1 MHFVYK
7 SMFCSLL
14 ICSGFFA
21 SAQTSLPDSSQSI
34 PKIESATKRLEP
46 VEVRALRAGSES
58 PFAKTDIS
66 GQELQEGNLGQ
77 DLPFLLQYTPSVV
90 VTSDAGAGVGYTGIR
105 IRGSD
110 ATRINI
116 TLNGV
121 PVNDAESQ
129 GAFFVD
135 LPDLASSIGSLQIQ
149 RGIGSSTNGAG
160 AFGASMNISS
170 LEIPDQAQAEAALS
184 YGSFNTQKYTFQAGT
199 GLLKDRFALQLR
211 LSQISSEGYV
221 DRSGSL
227 LQSLQL
233 NGLWKL
239 SSRSRIRAM
248 VMQGVE
254 TTHQAWNGVPE
265 AKLRG
270 NDSALK
276 AFYQE
281 NLGSLFF
288 NKADSLNLFTA
299 DPRRYNSFLYGN
311 QIDHYRQNY
320 YQLFAE
326 HDFSSAI
333 TGQLGLFL
341 TRGIGYYEEYKANR
355 KYSDYGLSPYIP
367 AVGDTLSRT
376 DLIRQLWLDNYNYGL
391 TASLLWKLSARTNL
405 RLGGAASQYQ
415 GRHYGYVL
423 WAAQGGIPDHYRWY
437 ALDAQKN
444 DFNLYL
450 KAEQRLN
457 KKWLLTAELQERSI
471 GYFMNGFRDNPM
483 LRPAVTYHF
492 FNPKLGLSYQLP
504 HTPLMHQRLY
514 LSIAHAS
521 HEPNRDDFE
530 ASPTAL
536 PKPESLWDAEGGYE
550 IETDIWSAGLN
561 AYYMRYTDQL
571 VLTGKLNDVGA
582 YTRTNVPNSFR
593 AGLELQAQVHAAKG
607 LSLQG
612 NINLS
617 RNQID
622 QFDEYLDNYDDGSQ
636 TIIAHSHTDIA
647 FSPNITAAGSLLW
660 TPFQHS
666 AEGRAFQVELLG
678 NYVGRQFLDNTG
690 NKARSLDP
698 YGLLNLRLHFK
709 PQGERLGRVG
719 FSLALNNLLNKAYES
734 NGYTYS
740 YLSGGQLFTQNNYF
754 PQAGFNWLLGM
765 NWQW

>member
-1 MHFVYK
+1 MPFAFRPLLLPLLF
-7 SMFCSLL
+7 FCTVR
-14 ICSGFFA
+14 A
-21 SAQTSLPDSSQSI
+21 AAQNDVQDSTQSYLHKEQAG
-34 PKIESATKRLEP
+34 KILAP

-66 GQELQEGNLGQ
+66 GKELQAGNLGE
-77 DLPFLLQYTPSVV
+77 DLPILLQYTPSVV

-135 LPDLASSIGSLQIQ
+135 LPDLSSSIGSVQIQ

-160 AFGASMNISS
+160 AFGASLNISS
-170 LEIPDQAQAEAALS
+170 LEIPEQANASAAIS

-199 GLLKDRFALQLR
+199 GLLHDKFALQVR
-211 LSQISSEGYV
+211 LSQISSDGFV
-221 DRSGSL
+221 DRSGSM
-227 LQSLQL
+227 LQSFQL
-233 NGLWKL
+233 NGLWKITPHTRL
-239 SSRSRIRAM
+239 RAM

-270 NDSALK
+270 NDSTLK

-288 NKADSLNLFTA
+288 NKSDSQNLFSS
-299 DPRRYNSFLYGN
+299 DPRRYNSFTYDN

-320 YQLFAE
+320 YQLFVA
-326 HDFSSAI
+326 HDFSSDI

-341 TRGIGYYEEYKANR
+341 TRGLGYYEEYKANK

-367 AVGDTLSRT
+367 AAGDTLRRT

-391 TASLLWKLSARTNL
+391 TASLLWKLSAHTNL

-444 DFNLYL
+444 DFNLYA
-450 KAEQRLN
+450 KAEQKLN
-457 KKWLLTAELQERSI
+457 KKLLLTADLQWRSI
-471 GYFMNGFRDNPM
+471 GYFMNGFRDNPT
-483 LRPAVTYHF
+483 LRPAVSYNF

-504 HTPLMHQRLY
+504 HTPLLRQRLY

-530 ASPTAL
+530 ASPDAL

-550 IETDIWSAGLN
+550 VVTDIWTAGLN

-571 VLTGKLNDVGA
+571 VLTGKVNDVGA
-582 YTRTNVPNSFR
+582 YTRSNVPNSYR
-593 AGLELQAQVHAAKG
+593 AGLELQAAAQAAEW
-607 LSLQG
+607 LRVQG
-612 NINLS
+612 NLNVSENKIV
-617 RNQID
+617 

-636 TIIAHSHTDIA
+636 TLIAHTNTDIA
-647 FSPNITAAGSLLW
+647 FSPNLVAAGSLQW
-660 TPFQHS
+660 TPFHS
-666 AEGRAFQVELLG
+666 SSAAKRFQVELLG
-678 NYVGRQFLDNTG
+678 KYVGRQFLDNTG

-698 YGLLNLRLHFK
+698 FGLLNLRLHLQPK
-709 PQGERLGRVG
+709 LPRLGQLS
-719 FSLALNNLLNKAYES
+719 FSLALNNLLNTSYES